1 MKPDLFADLLEGV
14 KQGGEYLQGK
24 RRPSR
29 MFRFQPVDIRRM
41 RKQAKLSQER
51 FAEVLGISPA
61 TLRNWEQGR
70 REPEGPA
77 QRLLQVAR
85 HNLSVVLEAIHPELV
100 GELKRRGKVRAHK
113 ARGG

>member
-14 KQGGEYLQGK
+14 KQGGEYLQG
-24 RRPSR
+24 RRKPSR
-29 MFRFQPVDIRRM
+29 VFRFQPVDIRRM

-85 HNLSVVLEAIHPELV
+85 HNLGVVLEAIHPELV
-100 GELKRRGKVRAHK
+100 EGLRRRGKVRGHK
-113 ARGG
+113 ARAG

>member
-1 MKPDLFADLLEGV
+1 MRPDLFADCLAGV
-14 KQGGEYLQGK
+14 KQGAEYLQGTRK
-24 RRPSR
+24 PSR
-29 MFRFQPVDIRRM
+29 VFRFQPVDIRRM

-51 FAEVLGISPA
+51 FADILGISPA

-85 HNLSVVLEAIHPELV
+85 NNPGVVLEAIHPELV
-100 GELKRRGKVRAHK
+100 EGGIEKGAARA
-113 ARGG
+113 